1 MTGYVHKRVTIP
13 CIHVHTYIHVPRHC
27 SRRWRQGS
35 TCNGVFCVVG
45 FGWKRWHAASR
56 KSCASAELSAIVRG
70 VMDGAAT
77 EANRV
82 AAIAIFSAR
91 GREPMLCNHTCACT
105 VEHST
110 IIQREGGIVPSPTHV
125 TRKFNVPPSQL
136 HLLLPSQPPP
146 FAPLTIITI
155 NITHQPSPSSLL
167 SRPPL
172 FPPRKNYP

>member
-1 MTGYVHKRVTIP
+1 MFDKRVGTLVASITINDW
-13 CIHVHTYIHVPRHC
+13 IHSQASDYTLHTCSSTYIHTYIPVPRHC

-82 AAIAIFSAR
+82 ASIAIFSAR
-91 GREPMLCNHTCACT
+91 GCR
-105 VEHST
+105 
-110 IIQREGGIVPSPTHV
+110 
-125 TRKFNVPPSQL
+125 
-136 HLLLPSQPPP
+136 
-146 FAPLTIITI
+146 
-155 NITHQPSPSSLL
+155 
-167 SRPPL
+167 
-172 FPPRKNYP
+172 